1 MAYAFWLGL
10 YKPNWPISQ
19 TLKKYRIEPFSE
31 SLSSSRIQMRAGW
44 ALAPYEYDL
53 FIILVLISYKSL
65 LISSFTF
72 FII

>member
-1 MAYAFWLGL
+1 
-10 YKPNWPISQ
+10 
-19 TLKKYRIEPFSE
+19 
-31 SLSSSRIQMRAGW
+31 MRAGW